1 MGLISYALLNPAFV
15 ANSLGSGQKENQ
27 TIEIY
32 KELLKNKSEKEINEY
47 FSNLPDDKLI
57 IADKAGGFTTSSTN
71 DYSDPVET
79 IDKDGNREV
88 KSFQDKTVSATIGE
102 IKEALK
108 NNYRVSEICQIIR
121 VLFIC
126 RTLFYDNIGYIEASK
141 SNS

>member
-1 MGLISYALLNPAFV
+1 MTKKVLPLTLTILTVGLISYALLNPVV

-47 FSNLPDDKLI
+47 FSNLPDDQLI
-57 IADKAGGFTTSSTN
+57 IADKAGGFTTSSTD
-71 DYSDPVET
+71 DYSSPVET

-108 NNYRVSEICQIIR
+108 NN
-121 VLFIC
+121 
-126 RTLFYDNIGYIEASK
+126 
-141 SNS
+141 

>member
-1 MGLISYALLNPAFV
+1 MTKKILPLTLTILTVGLISFALLNPV
-15 ANSLGSGQKENQ
+15 IANSLGSAQKENQ

-47 FSNLPDDKLI
+47 FLNLPDDQLI
-57 IADKAGGFTTSSTN
+57 IADDSGGFSTSSTN
-71 DYSDPVET
+71 DYSNPVET

-108 NNYRVSEICQIIR
+108 NN
-121 VLFIC
+121 
-126 RTLFYDNIGYIEASK
+126 
-141 SNS
+141 

>member
-1 MGLISYALLNPAFV
+1 MTKKILPLTLTILTVGLISFALLNPV
-15 ANSLGSGQKENQ
+15 IANSLGSAQKENQ

-47 FSNLPDDKLI
+47 FLNLPDDQLI
-57 IADKAGGFTTSSTN
+57 ISDDSGGFSTSSTN
-71 DYSDPVET
+71 DYSNPVET

-108 NNYRVSEICQIIR
+108 NN
-121 VLFIC
+121 
-126 RTLFYDNIGYIEASK
+126 
-141 SNS
+141 

>member
-1 MGLISYALLNPAFV
+1 MTKKFLPLTLTILTVGLISFALLNPV
-15 ANSLGSGQKENQ
+15 IANSLGSAQKENQ

-47 FSNLPDDKLI
+47 FLNLPDDQLI
-57 IADKAGGFTTSSTN
+57 IADDSGGFSTSATN
-71 DYSDPVET
+71 DYSNPVET

-108 NNYRVSEICQIIR
+108 NN
-121 VLFIC
+121 
-126 RTLFYDNIGYIEASK
+126 
-141 SNS
+141 

>member
-1 MGLISYALLNPAFV
+1 MTKKVLPLILTVLTVGLISYAILNPV
-15 ANSLGSGQKENQ
+15 IANSLGSDQKENQ

-32 KELLKNKSEKEINEY
+32 KDILKNKSEKEINEY

-108 NNYRVSEICQIIR
+108 
-121 VLFIC
+121 
-126 RTLFYDNIGYIEASK
+126 K
-141 SNS
+141 

>member
-1 MGLISYALLNPAFV
+1 MTKKVLPLTLTILTVGLISYAILNPV
-15 ANSLGSGQKENQ
+15 IANSLGSDQKENQ

-32 KELLKNKSEKEINEY
+32 KDILKNKSEKEINEY

-79 IDKDGNREV
+79 IDKDGNKEV

-108 NNYRVSEICQIIR
+108 NN
-121 VLFIC
+121 
-126 RTLFYDNIGYIEASK
+126 
-141 SNS
+141 

>member
-1 MGLISYALLNPAFV
+1 MTKKILPLTLTILTVGLISFALLNPV
-15 ANSLGSGQKENQ
+15 IANSLGSAQKENQ

-47 FSNLPDDKLI
+47 FLNLPDDQLI
-57 IADKAGGFTTSSTN
+57 IADDSGGFSTSATN
-71 DYSDPVET
+71 DYSNPVET

-108 NNYRVSEICQIIR
+108 NN
-121 VLFIC
+121 
-126 RTLFYDNIGYIEASK
+126 
-141 SNS
+141 

>member
-1 MGLISYALLNPAFV
+1 MTKKILPLTLTILTVGLISYALLNPVV
-15 ANSLGSGQKENQ
+15 ANSLRKKKKENQ

-47 FSNLPDDKLI
+47 FSNLPDYQLI
-57 IADKAGGFTTSSTN
+57 IADKAGGFTTSSTD
-71 DYSDPVET
+71 DYSSPVET

-108 NNYRVSEICQIIR
+108 NN
-121 VLFIC
+121 
-126 RTLFYDNIGYIEASK
+126 
-141 SNS
+141 